1 MTWWC
6 AATGAPW
13 TWGWQ
18 AFPGVW
24 LFIALIV
31 VSYALAL
38 RRFETRHL
46 AGDDRPVTRR
56 EIVLFALGVLALWV
70 GLDWPVGLLAAGYL
84 LSARTAQY
92 TLFVLVAPPLLV
104 LGTPRWLL
112 RRLLEGRL
120 AFRVARALTRPLV
133 PLLIY
138 NAVLVGVHL
147 PPIVDGVGGSQLR
160 SFVLDVAVIG
170 SGLVFWWPALARL
183 PELEPMGYPG
193 RIGYLLLSVFVP
205 TVPAVFFTYARY
217 PIYEL
222 YELAPRV
229 SGIPAVEDQQVAG
242 LMMKTVGG
250 LILFTVM
257 SVMFFRW
264 HRIERDAETP
274 TGEAVSDVKR
284 ET

>member
-31 VSYALAL
+31 TLYVLAL
-38 RRFETRHL
+38 RRLDPRRL
-46 AGDDRPVTRR
+46 AGDDRPTMRR
-56 EIVLFALGVLALWV
+56 EIALFGLGVLALWV

-92 TLFVLVAPPLLV
+92 TLFVLVAPPLLL

-112 RRLLEGRL
+112 RRLLRG
-120 AFRVARALTRPLV
+120 RVAFAVARRFSRPLL
-133 PLLIY
+133 PLLVY

-147 PPIVDGVGGSQLR
+147 PPVVDGVGGSQLR
-160 SFVLDVAVIG
+160 SFVLDMVVIG

-205 TVPAVFFTYARY
+205 TVPAVFYTYARY

-229 SGIPAVEDQQVAG
+229 SGFPAVADQQVAG

-264 HRIERDAETP
+264 HRIERDPETP
-274 TGEAVSDVKR
+274 AKEAVP
-284 ET
+284 

>member
-13 TWGWQ
+13 TWSWQ

-24 LFIALIV
+24 LFVALLAG
-31 VSYALAL
+31 SYGWAL
-38 RRFETRHL
+38 RRLAPPRL
-46 AGDDRPVTRR
+46 AGDDRPTAPR
-56 EIVLFALGVLALWV
+56 EILLFGLGALALWI

-92 TLFVLVAPPLLV
+92 LLFVLVAPPLLL

-112 RRLLEGRL
+112 RRLLRGRL
-120 AFRVARALTRPLV
+120 AFAAARRLTRPLL

-138 NAVLVGVHL
+138 NAVLIGVHL
-147 PPIVDGVGGSQLR
+147 PPVVQVAGGSQLS
-160 SFVLDVAVIG
+160 SFALDMLVIA

-205 TVPAVFFTYARY
+205 TVPAVFYTYARY

-229 SGIPAVEDQQVAG
+229 SGIPAAADQQVAG
-242 LMMKTVGG
+242 LMMKTIGG
-250 LILFTVM
+250 VILFTVM

-264 HRIERDAETP
+264 HRAERDTDAP
-274 TGEAVSDVKR
+274 AKEAVP
-284 ET
+284 

>member
-13 TWGWQ
+13 TWSWQ

-24 LFIALIV
+24 LVIALIIGP
-31 VSYALAL
+31 YAWAM
-38 RRFETRHL
+38 RRLQPRRV
-46 AGDDRPVTRR
+46 AGDDRPVTRG
-56 EIVLFALGVLALWV
+56 EIVLFALGVVALWV
-70 GLDWPVGLLAAGYL
+70 GLDWPLGLLAAGYL

-92 TLFVLVAPPLLV
+92 LLFVLVAPPLLL

-112 RRLLEGRL
+112 RRLLRGPL
-120 AFRVARALTRPLV
+120 AFAVARRLGRPLL
-133 PLLIY
+133 PLLFY
-138 NAVLVGVHL
+138 NAVLVGMHL
-147 PPIVDGVGGSQLR
+147 PPVVDVAGGSQLT
-160 SFVLDVAVIG
+160 SFALDMVAIA

-217 PIYEL
+217 PIYEV

-229 SGIPAVEDQQVAG
+229 SGIPAVADQQVAG
-242 LMMKTVGG
+242 LMMKTIGG

-264 HRIERDAETP
+264 HRMDR
-274 TGEAVSDVKR
+274 TGGPPATEAVP
-284 ET
+284 